1 MKRVIISAIAL
12 AAMSVSL
19 GAQDMYY
26 AKMLSTNN
34 YYGTA
39 RSIALGNA
47 VTALGGDLGTI
58 GINPAGSAVSSYGQF
73 TLTPGFN
80 LSVVSSGYDM
90 DGSVNYNSQN
100 HGKFMIPNIGLSM
113 VMDSGN
119 DWGLR
124 RVTFALTANT
134 TNRFLGYSTALGDNA
149 KNSMLGNF
157 AAAASSMG
165 LTNDSFSS
173 SDNVPWD
180 LYAAYNAGQ
189 ILPYGVGGAWAGSNQ
204 AIGAGDTYCFLPDAL
219 SQFSTHDEFGHK
231 TDIVMNLGFNISD
244 RFYFGFN
251 LGIPTLSY
259 CRQDYFLESAKNS
272 EKFPIIFKN
281 DQTGVE
287 QTAYYKSSEN
297 VFKLLTSGEG
307 IYAKFGFIAVPVAGL
322 RIGAAIQ
329 TPTALTISEQW
340 INTAETNYTD
350 SKFNASG
357 RSPEGEYQYNLRT
370 PYVVNAGIAYA
381 FGGTGLFSVDY
392 EMNDFSVMKYSDIY
406 ADDFSDDSFRDINFI
421 NNKFCG
427 VSHSVRAGLEYKFFD
442 MVAVRGG
449 YAFTTDPERIWK
461 DVNGAEITAE
471 NYYNGVRL
479 DSFNYKKAATQ
490 SFSVGAGYSSE
501 GSFFAD
507 FAARITSYPQVT
519 YMPYYYDYE
528 KEFAPVDKDGH
539 PNGSGSPVQTLNR
552 KLWDVVLTIGWRF

>member
-1 MKRVIISAIAL
+1 
-12 AAMSVSL
+12 MSFSL
-19 GAQDMYY
+19 GAQDTYY

-39 RSIALGNA
+39 RSMALGNA

-58 GINPAGSAVSSYGQF
+58 GINPAGSAVAGYGQF
-73 TLTPGFN
+73 TITPG
-80 LSVVSSGYDM
+80 LDVAVVSSGYDM
-90 DGSVNYNSQN
+90 GGNVSYETQK
-100 HGKFMIPNIGLSM
+100 HGKFMMPNIGLSM
-113 VMDSGN
+113 AMDSGN
-119 DWGLR
+119 DWGLK

-134 TNRFLGYSTALGDNA
+134 TNRFLGYSTATGENSM
-149 KNSMLGNF
+149 NSMLGNLA
-157 AAAASSMG
+157 AAAASMRLG
-165 LTNDSFSS
+165 HVNFDS

-180 LYAAYNAGQ
+180 LYSAYNAGQ
-189 ILPYGVGGAWAGSNQ
+189 ILPFGENGAWAGSNQ
-204 AIGAGDTYCFLPDAL
+204 AIGAGDTYCYLPDAL
-219 SQFSTHDEFGHK
+219 SQLSLHDEYGHK
-231 TDIVMNLGFNISD
+231 TDIVLNLGFNISD

-259 CRQDYFLESAKNS
+259 CRQDYFLESAKNPDN
-272 EKFPIIFKN
+272 FPVIFKN

-297 VFKLLTSGEG
+297 VFKLLTSAEG

-329 TPTALTISEQW
+329 TPTALTVSEQW
-340 INTAETNYTD
+340 INTAETSYTD
-350 SKFNASG
+350 SKFDASG

-406 ADDFSDDSFRDINFI
+406 ADNFSDDGFRETNFV

-442 MVAVRGG
+442 MIAVRGG
-449 YAFTTDPERIWK
+449 YSLTTDPERIWK
-461 DVNGAEITAE
+461 DVNGNEVTVG
-471 NYYNGVRL
+471 NYTTGVRL
-479 DSFNYKKAATQ
+479 DSFKYRKASTQ
-490 SFSVGAGYSSE
+490 AFSFGAGYSSE

-507 FAARITSYPQVT
+507 IAARVTSYPQDT
-519 YMPYYYDYE
+519 YMPYYYDYD
-528 KEFAPVDKDGH
+528 KAFAPVGKDGK
-539 PNGSGSPVQTLNR
+539 PNGSDSPVETISRTLWN
-552 KLWDVVLTIGWRF
+552 VVCTIGWRF